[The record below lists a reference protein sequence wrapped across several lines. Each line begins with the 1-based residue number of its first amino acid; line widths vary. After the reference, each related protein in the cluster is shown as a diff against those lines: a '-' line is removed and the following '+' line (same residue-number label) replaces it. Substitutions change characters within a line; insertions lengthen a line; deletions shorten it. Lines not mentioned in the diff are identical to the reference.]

1 MYWWL
6 SKSMPY
12 PVAQHCNL
20 SGCHCLDATVTK
32 DINQDP
38 IRRQKLFSNLNK
50 HDFFFYKESWTIIGS
65 WSNVGLT
72 SKK

>member
-12 PVAQHCNL
+12 LVAQHCNL
-20 SGCHCLDATVTK
+20 SGCHFLDGTVTE

-50 HDFFFYKESWTIIGS
+50 HVFFFLIKNHE
-65 WSNVGLT
+65 L
-72 SKK
+72 